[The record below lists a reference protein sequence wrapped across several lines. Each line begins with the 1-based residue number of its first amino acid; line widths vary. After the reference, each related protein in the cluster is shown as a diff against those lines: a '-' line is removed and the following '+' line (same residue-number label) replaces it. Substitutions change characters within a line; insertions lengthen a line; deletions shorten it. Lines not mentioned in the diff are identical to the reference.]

1 MDASD
6 TISGIGQPSGQPEGV
21 SPPTVSGVR
30 LAGAW
35 PRFWARMLDITAF
48 SFILG
53 IPLGRAM
60 PGLFVTGGPFVGGRG
75 MHLLGFALL
84 PFALML
90 EACASAAFGNSPGKM
105 ILGLG
110 VRTLDGKRLSF
121 GEVLVRNLRVY
132 LAGLAIGLPLLNLVA
147 LRRNHEKVTKG
158 ELTWWDARMN
168 TRTMDLRGS
177 TARTWFGAIAYV
189 ALLVGFNAREAM
201 GSMASLYPGSWPR
214 SVRTVTVEEQLAA
227 MAREINKM
235 LPRKL
240 DDTTR
245 LIELVAGPGKNIKWV
260 HTVALPAG
268 FQPADEVASMRRM
281 RAGIRDEVCG
291 KAALKPYL
299 SKGAV
304 VTYAYADER
313 GRSIG
318 EIVIEP
324 SDCPP

>member
-227 MAREINKM
+227 M
-235 LPRKL
+235 
-240 DDTTR
+240 
-245 LIELVAGPGKNIKWV
+245 VAGPGKNIKWV
-260 HTVALPAG
+260 HTLALPAG
-268 FQPADEVASMRRM
+268 VQPADEVASMRRM